1 MQNSSDNDIIEAGID
16 EAGRGCMSGRVY
28 TACVILPNTYP
39 DDTYLQIIDSKK
51 ISAKKRTILKKYIE
65 DVALAYSVE
74 YADIEEIESKN
85 ILHATIAAMHRAIDK
100 IEIKPEN
107 ILVDGNYFRIYKD
120 SEGEIIPHQ
129 TIKGGDNKYR
139 NIAAASILA
148 KTNHDEY
155 VLDLLDK
162 YPELEKY
169 GWRKNMCYGTKQHMD
184 AIKAYGTSKFHRK
197 SFGICKNY

>member
-107 ILVDGNYFRIYKD
+107 ILVDGNYFRIYK
-120 SEGEIIPHQ
+120 SNKLMTLEI
-129 TIKGGDNKYR
+129 
-139 NIAAASILA
+139 
-148 KTNHDEY
+148 
-155 VLDLLDK
+155 
-162 YPELEKY
+162 
-169 GWRKNMCYGTKQHMD
+169 
-184 AIKAYGTSKFHRK
+184 
-197 SFGICKNY
+197 